1 MVILRVSGIS
11 SSVVDNN
18 SSFWITS
25 TMPVGMSCGFFLFL
39 VTWTTLLFGGSIVSL
54 CIFTKL
60 LFSLFFT
67 CDVSCWRQ
75 KNIAFLCDSS
85 TATRAPPTFIVYS
98 TSYVHCTCFF
108 MIKNELICILG
119 IYVKK
124 VFQSFLVDLQ
134 SCLPR
139 KFVLIFLVNYNFRIG
154 QYYYTI
160 EVMYLL
166 SSLSPI
172 YPYLWKARSWSRS
185 LVFV

>member
-1 MVILRVSGIS
+1 MSLWNKIPARKFSIKEAVKWRNPYYVLTEIWYQRSKWFVTMVILRVSGIS

-134 SCLPR
+134 SCLQE
-139 KFVLIFLVNYNFRIG
+139 NFDFF
-154 QYYYTI
+154 
-160 EVMYLL
+160 
-166 SSLSPI
+166 
-172 YPYLWKARSWSRS
+172 W
-185 LVFV
+185 

>member
-124 VFQSFLVDLQ
+124 SLPKFFSRSTKL
-134 SCLPR
+134 SPR
-139 KFVLIFLVNYNFRIG
+139 KFWFFLVNYNFRIG